1 MPSLENR
8 RMPLSCEPC
17 RERKIRCPRNANRSR
32 GPCETCIRRGI
43 PPEACVY
50 LRDLCP
56 RRSAL
61 AAAAQTSPHA
71 RSSLQVDNAQLLARI
86 NNLEELVRAQL
97 GAAAAVQQSPKLLN
111 DASHPRSPVSTMNC
125 PPQSARDSMATTLG
139 DECSPR
145 AVTPPSPPV
154 SSVGTL
160 HQSGSGHEHYELLSS
175 KWSSILGN
183 SPVTRGIPRDLDRLQ
198 NHADFPFTTTKADV
212 QDLLSMLPP
221 LSYCDELKDIYFEA
235 FATLFHV
242 LHDPTFDAEYTHF
255 REDAVRTPLSWLALL
270 YAVLSVAVTA
280 VPEDSVLLW
289 DLGRQQTASEN
300 MGLLTSR
307 YRTWAMK
314 CLEADH
320 YLWRHNLHTIQA
332 LVILIYGINH
342 THGQSWALLGTA
354 RNIAFALG
362 LHIDPD
368 AFNLSLVVAEQ
379 RRRCWAGLNMLYTI
393 QNTTLG
399 HIDTLPPPFN
409 VKLPLD
415 VDDHQ
420 LTSGA
425 NSSALPRSGPPS
437 KLSYLLFKF
446 KLYDIASRICSGLF
460 QHGHRPSYDT
470 ILSLDAEIAA
480 QQHSINYKYLL
491 DMTTA
496 ALPNYH
502 AVHLNILFGYTHQLT
517 LLLHRPVVMQQQA
530 LSPSPITIAAAGPY
544 TRGQIITS
552 QAKCVESSRAL
563 LGIHRV
569 LNENE
574 AYRPYRWYNRGI
586 GSFHAFHAAVFLAYY
601 CYVCCLSAAGD
612 LEDSA
617 VEALRR
623 ELRDAVGVFSD
634 MARDG
639 LSQICQK
646 AIPVLRKLV
655 EIADSL
661 RSRTRDP
668 SRPLGQ
674 SETPQGR
681 EAAADQEQGR
691 YHPHSQPADQPAPQP
706 TEHGLDLLLVEGLDP
721 QQWLSPA
728 LMDWNEWNA
737 LIEGSEV
744 SGTSQLLQ

>member
-1 MPSLENR
+1 
-8 RMPLSCEPC
+8 MPLSCEPC

-43 PPEACVY
+43 PPEDCVY
-50 LRDLCP
+50 LRDLYP
-56 RRSAL
+56 RRPTL
-61 AAAAQTSPHA
+61 AAGAQTASHVQ
-71 RSSLQVDNAQLLARI
+71 SSLQADNARLLARI

-97 GAAAAVQQSPKLLN
+97 GAAVAVQRSPKLLN
-111 DASHPRSPVSTMNC
+111 DVSHLPSPDSTMNC
-125 PPQSARDSMATTLG
+125 PPQSAQDSMGTTLG
-139 DECSPR
+139 DDCSPL
-145 AVTPPSPPV
+145 AGPPPSSAVP
-154 SSVGTL
+154 SVGTL
-160 HQSGSGHEHYELLSS
+160 LRFESGHEQYEPLSS

-183 SPVTRGIPRDLDRLQ
+183 SPVTRGVPRDLDRLH
-198 NHADFPFTTTKADV
+198 NHSDFPFTTTKADV

-221 LSYCDELKDIYFEA
+221 LSYCDELKNIYFVA

-242 LHDPTFDAEYTHF
+242 LHDPTFDAEYVQF
-255 REDAVRTPLSWLALL
+255 REDPVQTPLSWLALL
-270 YAVLSVAVTA
+270 YAVLSVAITA
-280 VPEDSVLLW
+280 VPEDSVFLW
-289 DLGRQQTASEN
+289 DLGHQQTASEN
-300 MGLLTSR
+300 MRLLASR

-320 YLWRHNLHTIQA
+320 YLWRHNLHTLQA

-362 LHIDPD
+362 CHVDPD
-368 AFNLSLVVAEQ
+368 AFDLDLVVAEQ

-399 HIDTLPPPFN
+399 NFDTIQPPFN

-420 LTSGA
+420 LTSGV
-425 NSSALPRSGPPS
+425 NGSALPRSGLPS

-446 KLYDIASRICSGLF
+446 KLYGLASRICSSLF
-460 QHGHRPSYDT
+460 QHGHLPSYDT

-491 DMTTA
+491 DTTTA

-517 LLLHRPVVMQQQA
+517 LLLHRPVVIQQQA
-530 LSPSPITIAAAGPY
+530 LSPSPIPIATAGPY
-544 TRGQIITS
+544 TRAQIIKS

-601 CYVCCLSAAGD
+601 CYVCCVSATGD
-612 LEDSA
+612 VEDFT
-617 VEALRR
+617 VIALCR

-646 AIPVLRKLV
+646 AAPVLRKLV
-655 EIADSL
+655 
-661 RSRTRDP
+661 RTRDA
-668 SRPLGQ
+668 SRPTGQ
-674 SETPQGR
+674 SQAPQGP
-681 EAAADQEQGR
+681 EVAAQQEQGY
-691 YHPHSQPADQPAPQP
+691 YHPHSQSAAQPAPQP
-706 TEHGLDLLLVEGLDP
+706 ADHGLDLLLVEGLEP
-721 QQWLSPA
+721 QQWLSPS
-728 LMDWNEWNA
+728 LMDWNDWNA

-744 SGTSQLLQ
+744 SGASQLLQ